1 MFDCDPELVE
11 SIRAASRQMVREL
24 GFMQATLAATDYPP
38 SAVHAIMEIGSRQS
52 LTAVQLAEVLCL
64 EKSSVS
70 RMVRK
75 LIEGGEL
82 KEAPSATDAR
92 AKVLTLTA
100 KGRHTL
106 ASINAFGRHQV
117 TTALAQ
123 LPQVEQQ
130 VVGQGLGAYS
140 RALEAHRLGT
150 PFNPVESVEVRR
162 GYQPGVVGRVTE
174 MHANFYARSVG
185 FGQFFESLVAT
196 GMAEFVARL
205 ANPKNGIWVATQSGR
220 IVGAVAIDGE
230 DLGNDTAHLRWFI
243 VDDGMRG
250 AGVGHK
256 LLSAALAFCD
266 GQGFAAT
273 RLWTFRGLDAARRL
287 YENAGFVLHD
297 ERAGQQWGSEVVEQ
311 CFERQRPPVQTKIS
325 AEKSSAANGAG
336 KSN

>member
-1 MFDCDPELVE
+1 MFDCDPELVDR
-11 SIRAASRQMVREL
+11 IRAASRQMVREL
-24 GFMQATLAATDYPP
+24 GFMQTTLAATDYPP
-38 SAVHAIMEIGSRQS
+38 SAVHAIMEIGTRQS

-82 KEAPSATDAR
+82 KETQSATDAR

-123 LPQVEQQ
+123 LPEVEQQ
-130 VVGQGLGAYS
+130 IVGQGLGAYS

-150 PFNPVESVEVRR
+150 SFSPAGTVEIRR
-162 GYQPGVVGRVTE
+162 GYQPGVIGRVTE
-174 MHANFYARSVG
+174 MHANFYSRSVG

-196 GMAEFVARL
+196 GLAEFAARL
-205 ANPKNGIWVATQSGR
+205 ANPENGLWVALHSGR

-230 DLGNDTAHLRWFI
+230 DLGNGTAHLRWFI

-256 LLSAALAFCD
+256 LLSQALAFCD
-266 GQGFAAT
+266 GQDFAAT
-273 RLWTFRGLDAARRL
+273 RLWTFQGLEAARRL

-297 ERAGQQWGSEVVEQ
+297 ERAGQQWGREVVEE
-311 CFERQRPPVQTKIS
+311 CFVRQRPF
-325 AEKSSAANGAG
+325 AG
-336 KSN
+336 KPN